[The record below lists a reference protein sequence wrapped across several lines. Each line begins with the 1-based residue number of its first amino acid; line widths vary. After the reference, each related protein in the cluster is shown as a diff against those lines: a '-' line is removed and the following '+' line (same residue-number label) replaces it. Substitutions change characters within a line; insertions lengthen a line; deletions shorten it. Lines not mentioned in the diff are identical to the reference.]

1 MPTNVGMKALTLV
14 EYGKFEYGDATDPAF
29 GPLDILVEVRACGIC
44 GSDVHGMDGSTGRR
58 RPPVIM
64 GHEASGVI
72 AEVGQDVE
80 TWKPGDRV
88 TFDSTTYCGKC
99 SYCSQGL
106 VNLCEHRQVI
116 GVSCEEYRRNGA
128 FAEKVVIPHLGA
140 CSIPDEVSFEQ
151 AALAEPVSIA
161 LHAVNRLPL
170 KGGETGVVV
179 GVGMIGLFVV
189 QALKTAGCERVIAVD
204 LAEDKL
210 AFAKK
215 LGADECLVSGKDDVV
230 AGIREVTEGEGAHV
244 SVEAVGVTATVNLA
258 INVLRKGGSTCL
270 VGNLSPEVKLPLQSV
285 VTGELTV
292 LGSCAS
298 AGEYEEALASVAA
311 GKIKV
316 DPIISAV
323 GDLKDGASWF
333 ARLYDNKENL
343 LKVVLRP

>member
-1 MPTNVGMKALTLV
+1 MKALTLV
-14 EYGKFEYGDATDPAF
+14 EYNEFEFGDVSEPEP
-29 GPLDILVEVRACGIC
+29 GPEDVLVEVKACGIC

-58 RPPVIM
+58 RPPVVM

-72 AEVGQDVE
+72 AEVGEKVE
-80 TWKPGDRV
+80 TWKRGDRV

-99 SYCSQGL
+99 SYCSQDL

-116 GVSCEEYRRNGA
+116 GVSCEEYRRHGA
-128 FAEKVVIPHLGA
+128 FAEKVVIPHLGV

-161 LHAVNRLPL
+161 LHAVNRLSL

-189 QALKTAGCERVIAVD
+189 QALKAAGCDRVFAVD

-210 AFAKK
+210 ALAQE
-215 LGADECLVSGKDDVV
+215 LGADQTYVPGKDDVAALV
-230 AGIREVTEGEGAHV
+230 HEATDGGGAHV
-244 SVEAVGVTATVNLA
+244 SVEAVGVTDTVRLA
-258 INVLRKGGSTCL
+258 VDVLRMGGSTCL
-270 VGNLSPEVKLPLQSV
+270 VGNISPDVNFPLQSV
-285 VTGELTV
+285 VTRELSV
-292 LGSCAS
+292 YGSCAS
-298 AGEYEEALASVAA
+298 AGEYEQALEAVAV

-323 GDLKDGASWF
+323 ADLKDGASWF
-333 ARLYDNKENL
+333 KRLYDNKEGL